1 MIRVLAFMRRLP
13 GVTRDAFREHYEQ
26 IHVPTA
32 LPFLTGTT
40 GYVRH
45 HVREEI
51 HGAPDFDCMTRF
63 DYPDAATVKAVFEQ
77 TEGPQADA
85 IRRDERTFMDKP
97 AIVFFPVEEAAGWG
111 APEPA
116 PTRLLVCVRRP
127 EAEPA
132 AAFRTRFEQRELPV
146 LRTAGG
152 SAGWCRLHW
161 ALPGMAEGRGF
172 DLVAQ
177 LGNSVAGKIA
187 SWARRLEAEGAIV
200 VAARVSV
207 HETPMPG
214 REER

>member
-13 GVTRDAFREHYEQ
+13 GVTRDAFREHYEA
-26 IHVPTA
+26 IHVPIA
-32 LPFLTGTT
+32 LPFLTGTA

-63 DYPDAATVKAVFEQ
+63 DYPDGATVKAVFEQ

-97 AIVFFPVEEAAGWG
+97 AIVFFPVEEAEGWG
-111 APEPA
+111 TPGPEA
-116 PTRLLVCVRRP
+116 NRLLVCVRRP
-127 EAEPA
+127 EAEEA
-132 AAFRTRFEQRELPV
+132 AAFRARVQAGALPA
-146 LRTAGG
+146 LR
-152 SAGWCRLHW
+152 SLAGWCRPQW
-161 ALPGMAEGRGF
+161 ALGGLEQGRGF

-177 LGNSVAGKIA
+177 LGEASAGEVAG
-187 SWARRLEAEGAIV
+187 WARGLAAKGASVI
-200 VAARVSV
+200 AARVSV

-214 REER
+214 PK